1 MADNRYNAQ
10 ARHYND
16 PNETTREITFKE
28 FKGTT
33 QPAKFRPHQTN
44 PGYTD
49 DGPQA
54 MHCTSATSDVTQAG
68 GFCLPLMRNVSRLG
82 GIARLSFSFDLTRS
96 SLACI
101 FTAAV
106 EPLVYVDDDGV
117 G

>member
-1 MADNRYNAQ
+1 MHKPVNSAAQ
-10 ARHYND
+10 TKPR
-16 PNETTREITFKE
+16 
-28 FKGTT
+28 
-33 QPAKFRPHQTN
+33 AKYVKVPFSC

-54 MHCTSATSDVTQAG
+54 MHCTSASSDVIQAG